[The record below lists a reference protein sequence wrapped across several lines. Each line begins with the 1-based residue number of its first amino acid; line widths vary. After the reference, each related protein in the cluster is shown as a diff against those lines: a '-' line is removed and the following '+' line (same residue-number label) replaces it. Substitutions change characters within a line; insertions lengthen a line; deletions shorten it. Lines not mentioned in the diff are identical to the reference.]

1 MPLVLFESVRSQ
13 EVCEWWRSLPAGQR
27 LMLLRSRLRDDAR
40 HRAIAPSRHRAIE
53 LGRSYT
59 RQRLRS
65 LRPARSRCREDPRHW
80 GERDYCEYWSDRVPG
95 IRKMSLYE
103 IYRPGQA
110 PNLLENIPE
119 W

>member
-1 MPLVLFESVRSQ
+1 MQLVLSGSECSQ
-13 EVCEWWRSLPAGQR
+13 QVCEWWRALPAGQR
-27 LMLLRSRLRDDAR
+27 LALLRSRLRDHAR
-40 HRAIAPSRHRAIE
+40 DRAIE

-59 RQRLRS
+59 RERLRS
-65 LRPARSRCREDPRHW
+65 LRPARSRCREDPRPW
-80 GERDYCEYWSDRVPG
+80 GERDYCEYWSDRAPR
-95 IRKMSLYE
+95 IRRMSLYE